1 MATFLRI
8 SAGSLDCALPSK
20 NWAEGFNLIVGVVIY
35 MVMMTAFA
43 ACGGGSDNGGGD
55 EPIVVT
61 NDYIG
66 AQPSS
71 VQMPGAETVQE
82 LNITANCSW
91 NVSADVDWIS
101 IDPASGNGN
110 GTVTITASLN
120 SSGADRIGT
129 ISVRKENGTL
139 EKKVRVTQGTPTGA
153 IVPTIN
159 DNQYPE

>member
-1 MATFLRI
+1 MKKVF
-8 SAGSLDCALPSK
+8 
-20 NWAEGFNLIVGVVIY
+20 IY
-35 MVMMTAFA
+35 MVMMIAFA
-43 ACGGGSDNGGGD
+43 ACGGGSDNGSD

-61 NDYIG
+61 NDFIG
-66 AQPSS
+66 VQPSS
-71 VQMPGAETVQE
+71 FQLPGVETVQE
-82 LNITANCSW
+82 LTITANCSW

-120 SSGADRIGT
+120 SSGADRMGT
-129 ISVRKENGTL
+129 ITVRRVNGTL
-139 EKKVRVTQGTPTGA
+139 EKKVIVTQGTPTGA

>member
-1 MATFLRI
+1 MKKFFL
-8 SAGSLDCALPSK
+8 
-20 NWAEGFNLIVGVVIY
+20 Y

-43 ACGGGSDNGGGD
+43 ACGGGGDNGGGD
-55 EPIVVT
+55 DSVVVT
-61 NDYIG
+61 SDYIG
-66 AQPSS
+66 VQPTSI
-71 VQMPGAETVQE
+71 QMPGAEAVQE

-139 EKKVRVTQGTPTGA
+139 EKKVRVTQGTPIGA

>member
-1 MATFLRI
+1 
-8 SAGSLDCALPSK
+8 
-20 NWAEGFNLIVGVVIY
+20 
-35 MVMMTAFA
+35 MMTAFA

-55 EPIVVT
+55 DPVVVT

-66 AQPSS
+66 VQPTSI
-71 VQMPGAETVQE
+71 QMPGAETVQE
-82 LNITANCSW
+82 LTITANCSW

-101 IDPASGNGN
+101 LSPSSGNNN
-110 GTVTITASLN
+110 GSVTITASLN
-120 SSGADRIGT
+120 STGADRTGT
-129 ISVRKENGTL
+129 ITIKNEKGSL

>member
-1 MATFLRI
+1 MKKVFI
-8 SAGSLDCALPSK
+8 S
-20 NWAEGFNLIVGVVIY
+20 

-55 EPIVVT
+55 EPVVVT
-61 NDYIG
+61 SDYIG
-66 AQPSS
+66 VQPTSI
-71 VQMPGAETVQE
+71 QMPGAEAVQE
-82 LNITANCSW
+82 LTITANCSW

-101 IDPASGNGN
+101 IEPASGNGN

-120 SSGADRIGT
+120 STGADRTGT
-129 ISVRKENGTL
+129 ITVRKDNGTL

-159 DNQYPE
+159 DNQFPE